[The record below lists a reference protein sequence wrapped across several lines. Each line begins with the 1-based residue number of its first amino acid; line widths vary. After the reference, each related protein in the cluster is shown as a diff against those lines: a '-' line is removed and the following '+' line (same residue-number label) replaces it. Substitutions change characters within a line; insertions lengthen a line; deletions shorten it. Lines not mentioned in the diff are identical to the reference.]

1 MLKNKF
7 FYIILFAALVIYAY
21 KFFVYNHYIIK
32 EIVLENQSIRS
43 NTDVIK
49 NKLQF
54 TLEKPLHLLNLRD
67 IKESLESIDW
77 IKRAQ
82 FNFERPEK
90 LRVKFDE
97 YDPIYIFN
105 QEYYVDLSLIHI

>member
-7 FYIILFAALVIYAY
+7 FYIILFAILAIYVY
-21 KFFVYNHYIIK
+21 KFFVFNHYIIK
-32 EIVLENQSIRS
+32 EIVIENQSNRS
-43 NTDVIK
+43 DADTIK

-67 IKESLESIDW
+67 IKENLESIDW

-82 FNFERPEK
+82 VNFERLQGPGVAPLVIAWLKVSE
-90 LRVKFDE
+90 
-97 YDPIYIFN
+97 PH
-105 QEYYVDLSLIHI
+105 SLYT